1 MIKDKKAVG
10 NARYEG
16 TAVDMI
22 AEIAKVANFTYTFNL
37 VKGYGKKSHSG
48 EWSGMVREIVD
59 KVTYTCVDNY

>member
-1 MIKDKKAVG
+1 
-10 NARYEG
+10 
-16 TAVDMI
+16 MI

-48 EWSGMVREIVD
+48 EWNGMVREIVD